1 MPKVEQGCTNRQPA
15 NKPSLGKGFRSG
27 DWVLHATKGL
37 GEVTGV
43 PRIAGAEGV
52 AVLVRFEGQS
62 ASGTI
67 PCAELQPAEAPRAKE
82 RDHWQQLILLGQLP
96 AGSGYSPSKAKE
108 GYYGKALKEAL
119 RRPAQQAPAADS
131 VADALGQLASKADE
145 LIEGEIPHSQRII
158 HLREAAKE
166 IEVSVRDAEL
176 IRLLADARRRKDGS
190 AVSVG
195 SRQLDPTPIP
205 WMVEGLLRA
214 GCLNLL
220 VAPPKVGKTSFAL
233 NMIRHWADGAA
244 TYLGQRFLMPCPPV
258 LLVGPDMPEPD
269 WAVMLQHEGL
279 LADLRLR
286 APLVDLFTAASTIKL
301 DEEGIDMIA
310 TYAAAHPGL
319 LVVCDSLKALASG
332 LGISEN
338 DQEIDEPI
346 RALVAALEPH
356 GATILLIHHA
366 GKGRIGEGPEIASR
380 GSSSIPA
387 AASLLVGL
395 NKMTRQPG
403 KPADPRVVLKTT
415 GRCGMPLELL
425 IQRTD
430 AGWISHGDA
439 AQVEAAA
446 AIAEIEDRLSDRQA
460 EALEAVRDR
469 WDLDGLTTDSMELAA
484 RLGLKGDAER
494 KARSTL
500 DQLARKGLLE
510 VEMQNTG
517 ASRRKVFRPIPSG
530 GVSSEPS
537 DPSDPS
543 EPSGIGEGPKSQNP
557 EGERDRRDRRDRR
570 LWETLRDGTLRT
582 DPTLRTGSGADVVEG
597 DDPHWGPRAA

>member
-15 NKPSLGKGFRSG
+15 NKPSLGKGFRAG
-27 DWVLHATKGL
+27 QWVLHATKGL
-37 GEVTGV
+37 GEVTRA
-43 PRIAGAEGV
+43 PQDNLALE
-52 AVLVRFEGQS
+52 VRFEG
-62 ASGTI
+62 ATAGERVLR
-67 PCAELQPAEAPRAKE
+67 ELIQPAEAPRAKE
-82 RDHWQQLILLGQLP
+82 RDYWQQLILLGQLP

-108 GYYGKALKEAL
+108 GYYSKWLKEAIN
-119 RRPAQQAPAADS
+119 RPVEAGPVGAAPAAGS
-131 VADALGQLASKADE
+131 VADALDHLASKADE

-166 IEVSVRDAEL
+166 IEVSIRDAEL

-244 TYLGQRFLMPCPPV
+244 TYLGQRILMPCPPV

-395 NKMTRQPG
+395 SKMIRQPG
-403 KPADPRVVLKTT
+403 KPADPRVVLKTS

-446 AIAEIEDRLSDRQA
+446 AIAEIEGTVGIWMGLPPT
-460 EALEAVRDR
+460 R
-469 WDLDGLTTDSMELAA
+469 WS
-484 RLGLKGDAER
+484 
-494 KARSTL
+494 
-500 DQLARKGLLE
+500 
-510 VEMQNTG
+510 
-517 ASRRKVFRPIPSG
+517 
-530 GVSSEPS
+530 
-537 DPSDPS
+537 
-543 EPSGIGEGPKSQNP
+543 
-557 EGERDRRDRRDRR
+557 
-570 LWETLRDGTLRT
+570 
-582 DPTLRTGSGADVVEG
+582 
-597 DDPHWGPRAA
+597 